1 MSDPGAPSPPPRAER
16 ALIAFVRQEFDAP
29 VAAIIGF
36 AEILL
41 EDARRNDLDTIVPDL
56 EKIRDAGLALQT
68 MVGQLLDVGSADT
81 RADLDAPGRYDQLRH
96 DLRTPLNAVKGY
108 GEMVMEEAR
117 DGGHESLGHDVGKLL
132 QAADKMLSQI
142 DAMIGLAAGMGG
154 NEGSAAAAAT
164 ASSHHIVDRTM
175 GSIQPLST
183 WDREAHAVASRIL
196 VVDDNAANRDL
207 LTRRLSRE
215 GHLVEAVEDGRSA
228 LKQIASDRFDLVL
241 LDLMMP
247 EMNGFEV
254 LCRMKADPALRD
266 VPVIMISAFD
276 EIDSIVRC
284 IEAGAEDYLPKPFNP
299 VLLRARINAALEKK
313 RLHDRE
319 HAFTHQL
326 QTEKDKSELLLLNIL
341 PKSVVARMRQGE
353 TSIADGFTEVTILF
367 SDLVGFT
374 NLASVMPPAQV
385 VGLLNH
391 LFTEFDRLAFER
403 GLEKIKTI
411 GDAYMVAGGLPEPRA
426 DHAIA
431 VADMALH
438 MIDVVAA
445 AGSTLGQP
453 LEVRVGVH
461 SGAAVAGIIGKHKF
475 IYDVWGDTVNTA
487 NRMESHGVPNRVQIS
502 AATYQRVRDAFR
514 CEPRGPQE
522 FKGKGMLETYF
533 LLGRLPPGQAR

>member
-1 MSDPGAPSPPPRAER
+1 MSDPGASSPPPRAER

-41 EDARRNDLDTIVPDL
+41 EDARRNDLTTIVPDL

-68 MVGQLLDVGSADT
+68 MVGGLLDAGHAG
-81 RADLDAPGRYDQLRH
+81 AGAGLDAPGRHDQLRH

-117 DGGHESLGHDVGKLL
+117 DGGHDALGHDVRKLL
-132 QAADKMLSQI
+132 QAADQMLSQI
-142 DAMIGLAAGMGG
+142 DAMIDLSAGLGAPEGGAAVPA
-154 NEGSAAAAAT
+154 S
-164 ASSHHIVDRTM
+164 ASSHHIVDQIM

-183 WDREAHAVASRIL
+183 WEREGNAVASRIL
-196 VVDDNAANRDL
+196 VVDDTAANRDL

-215 GHLVEAVEDGRSA
+215 GHLVEAVADGRSA
-228 LKQIASDRFDLVL
+228 LQQIARDHFDLVL

-247 EMNGFEV
+247 DMNGFEV
-254 LCRMKADPALRD
+254 LCRIKADPALRD
-266 VPVIMISAFD
+266 VPVIMISALD

-313 RLHDRE
+313 RLRDRE
-319 HAFTHQL
+319 RAFTRQL
-326 QTEKDKSELLLLNIL
+326 QTEKDKSEVLLLNIL

-353 TSIADGFTEVTILF
+353 TAIADRFTEVTILF

-374 NLASVMPPAQV
+374 RLASAMPPAQV
-385 VGLLNH
+385 VELLNH

-411 GDAYMVAGGLPEPRA
+411 GDAYMVAGGLPEPRD
-426 DHAIA
+426 DHAVA
-431 VADMALH
+431 VADMSLH
-438 MIDVVAA
+438 MLDVVAA
-445 AGSTLGQP
+445 AGATRELP
-453 LEVRVGVH
+453 LQVRIGVH

-502 AATYQRVRDAFR
+502 AATFHRVRDVFR

-522 FKGKGMLETYF
+522 VKGKGMMETYF
-533 LLGRLPPGQAR
+533 LESRLPPG

>member
-1 MSDPGAPSPPPRAER
+1 MNGPGATSPPPRAER

-41 EDARRNDLDTIVPDL
+41 EDARRNDLATIVPDL
-56 EKIRDAGLALQT
+56 ERIRDAGLALQT
-68 MVGQLLDVGSADT
+68 LVGELLDVGPA
-81 RADLDAPGRYDQLRH
+81 AAGAGLGAPGRRDQLRH

-117 DGGHESLGHDVGKLL
+117 DGGHAALRHDVGKLL

-142 DAMIGLAAGMGG
+142 DAMIGVAAGLGAPDG
-154 NEGSAAAAAT
+154 DAAVAAT
-164 ASSHHIVDRTM
+164 ASSHNVVDRIM

-183 WDREAHAVASRIL
+183 WEREGHSVASRIL

-228 LKQIASDRFDLVL
+228 LHQVASDHFDLVL

-266 VPVIMISAFD
+266 VPVIMISALD

-313 RLHDRE
+313 RLRDRE
-319 HAFTHQL
+319 HAFTRQL
-326 QTEKDKSELLLLNIL
+326 QTEKDKSEILLLHIL
-341 PKSVVARMRQGE
+341 PKSVVARLRQGE
-353 TSIADGFTEVTILF
+353 TAIADGFTEVTILF

-374 NLASVMPPAQV
+374 RLASVMPPAQV
-385 VGLLNH
+385 VELLNY

-403 GLEKIKTI
+403 GLEKIKTN
-411 GDAYMVAGGLPEPRA
+411 GDAYMVAGGLPEPRD
-426 DHAIA
+426 DHAVA

-438 MIDVVAA
+438 MIDVVSA
-445 AGSTLGQP
+445 AGSMLGRP
-453 LEVRVGVH
+453 LQVRIGIH

-487 NRMESHGVPNRVQIS
+487 NRMESHGVPDRVQIS
-502 AATYQRVRDAFR
+502 AATYHRVRESFR

-522 FKGKGMLETYF
+522 VKGKGMMETYF
-533 LLGRLPPGQAR
+533 LLSRLSPG

>member
-1 MSDPGAPSPPPRAER
+1 MSEPGEAAPPPRAER

-41 EDARRNDLDTIVPDL
+41 EDARRNDLATIVPDL
-56 EKIRDAGLALQT
+56 ERIRDAGLALQT
-68 MVGQLLDVGSADT
+68 LVGELLDVGPA
-81 RADLDAPGRYDQLRH
+81 AAGAGLGAPGRRDQLRH

-117 DGGHESLGHDVGKLL
+117 DGGHAALRHDVGKLL

-142 DAMIGLAAGMGG
+142 DAMIGVAAGLGAPDG
-154 NEGSAAAAAT
+154 DAAVAAT
-164 ASSHHIVDRTM
+164 ASSHNVVDRIM

-183 WDREAHAVASRIL
+183 WEREGHSVASRIL

-228 LKQIASDRFDLVL
+228 LHQVASDHFDLVL

-266 VPVIMISAFD
+266 VPVIMISALD

-313 RLHDRE
+313 RLRDRE
-319 HAFTHQL
+319 HAFTRQL
-326 QTEKDKSELLLLNIL
+326 QTEKDKSEILLLHIL
-341 PKSVVARMRQGE
+341 PKSVVARLRQGE
-353 TSIADGFTEVTILF
+353 TAIADGFTEVTILF

-374 NLASVMPPAQV
+374 RLASVMPPAQV
-385 VGLLNH
+385 VELLNY

-403 GLEKIKTI
+403 GLEKIKTN
-411 GDAYMVAGGLPEPRA
+411 GDAYMVAGGLPEPRD
-426 DHAIA
+426 DHAVA

-438 MIDVVAA
+438 MIDVVSA
-445 AGSTLGQP
+445 AGSMLGRP
-453 LEVRVGVH
+453 LQVRIGIH

-487 NRMESHGVPNRVQIS
+487 NRMESHGVPDRVQIS
-502 AATYQRVRDAFR
+502 AATYHRVRESFR

-522 FKGKGMLETYF
+522 VKGKGMMETYF
-533 LLGRLPPGQAR
+533 LLSRLSPG

>member
-1 MSDPGAPSPPPRAER
+1 MNETGATTPPPRAER

-41 EDARRNDLDTIVPDL
+41 EDARRNDLATIVPDL
-56 EKIRDAGLALQT
+56 ERIRDAGLALQT
-68 MVGQLLDVGSADT
+68 LVGELLDVGPA
-81 RADLDAPGRYDQLRH
+81 AAGAGLDAPGRRDQLRH

-108 GEMVMEEAR
+108 GEMVMEEAH
-117 DGGHESLGHDVGKLL
+117 DGGHVSLRHDVGKLL

-142 DAMIGLAAGMGG
+142 DAMIGLAAGLGAPDG
-154 NEGSAAAAAT
+154 DAAVAAT
-164 ASSHHIVDRTM
+164 ASSHNVVDRIM

-183 WDREAHAVASRIL
+183 WEREGHSVASRIL

-228 LKQIASDRFDLVL
+228 LHQVASDHFDLVL

-266 VPVIMISAFD
+266 VPVIMISALD

-313 RLHDRE
+313 RLRDRE
-319 HAFTHQL
+319 HAFTRQL
-326 QTEKDKSELLLLNIL
+326 QTEKDKSEILLLHIL
-341 PKSVVARMRQGE
+341 PKSVVARLRQGE
-353 TSIADGFTEVTILF
+353 TAIADGFTEVTILF

-374 NLASVMPPAQV
+374 RLASVMPPAQV
-385 VGLLNH
+385 VELLNH

-403 GLEKIKTI
+403 GLEKIKTN
-411 GDAYMVAGGLPEPRA
+411 GDAYMVAGGLPEPRD
-426 DHAIA
+426 DHAVA

-438 MIDVVAA
+438 MIDVVSA
-445 AGSTLGQP
+445 AGSMLGRP
-453 LEVRVGVH
+453 LQVRIGIH

-487 NRMESHGVPNRVQIS
+487 NRMESHGVPDRVQIS
-502 AATYQRVRDAFR
+502 AATYHRVRESFR

-522 FKGKGMLETYF
+522 VKGKGMMETYF
-533 LLGRLPPGQAR
+533 LLSRLSPG

>member
-1 MSDPGAPSPPPRAER
+1 MNGPGATSPPPRAER

-41 EDARRNDLDTIVPDL
+41 EDARRNDLATIVPDL
-56 EKIRDAGLALQT
+56 ERIRDAGLALQT
-68 MVGQLLDVGSADT
+68 LVGELLDVGPA
-81 RADLDAPGRYDQLRH
+81 AAGAGLGAPGRRDQLRH

-117 DGGHESLGHDVGKLL
+117 DGGHASLRHDVGKLL

-142 DAMIGLAAGMGG
+142 DAMIGLAAGLGAPDG
-154 NEGSAAAAAT
+154 DAAVAAT
-164 ASSHHIVDRTM
+164 ASSHNVVDRIM

-183 WDREAHAVASRIL
+183 WEREGHSVASRIL

-228 LKQIASDRFDLVL
+228 LHQVASDHFDLVL

-266 VPVIMISAFD
+266 VPVIMISALD

-313 RLHDRE
+313 RLRDRE
-319 HAFTHQL
+319 HAFTRQL
-326 QTEKDKSELLLLNIL
+326 QTEKDKSEILLLHIL
-341 PKSVVARMRQGE
+341 PKSVVARLRQGE
-353 TSIADGFTEVTILF
+353 TAIADGFTEVTILF

-374 NLASVMPPAQV
+374 RLASVMPPAQV
-385 VGLLNH
+385 VELLNY

-403 GLEKIKTI
+403 GLEKIKTN
-411 GDAYMVAGGLPEPRA
+411 GDAYMVAGGLPEPRD
-426 DHAIA
+426 DHAVA

-438 MIDVVAA
+438 MIDVVSA
-445 AGSTLGQP
+445 AGSMLGRP
-453 LEVRVGVH
+453 LQVRIGIH

-487 NRMESHGVPNRVQIS
+487 NRMESHGVPDRVQIS
-502 AATYQRVRDAFR
+502 AATYHRVRESFR

-522 FKGKGMLETYF
+522 VKGKGMMETYF
-533 LLGRLPPGQAR
+533 LLSRLSPG